1 MSVVPIPSVVK
12 NRGRASRL
20 WIGVPVALLA
30 AVGLAWLAR
39 TYLTSSRNVDTG
51 TYFAVA
57 PMTLDV
63 KVAKDGELQSINNID
78 VSCQVEGQTAITFV
92 VKEGSSV
99 KKGDVIL
106 ILDSSQI
113 KQKLE
118 DAMLDLQRAEADLTA
133 SKEQRG
139 IQELTNAANLEAA
152 HVELT
157 LAQLDLQEYTEGIYP
172 QLLSEAR
179 RNKEMA
185 DTTLQNRQE
194 DLNQTRSL
202 FAKGFVTAA
211 DVKKSELDLLTAQ
224 NDLEKKS
231 TALKVLAQY
240 THEKDLTSKKN
251 TLAQA
256 EQKLVRVKRENA
268 SNLSQKIA
276 DEQARDQSVVL
287 RRRRVEHM
295 QEQVANC
302 TIKAPADGMVV
313 YSSSFDRSQQTP
325 IQEGTSVRE
334 RQLLLRLPDTS
345 SMKAVVRV
353 PESQVSKL
361 HVGQLAVVKIVGISE
376 PVMAKLS
383 KISVLADNSQRWW
396 NPDLKEYPVDLSL
409 DYTPA
414 DLKPGLGVQ
423 VEVLVDSLTDV
434 LAVPLAC
441 IYSVGTQNYVFVR
454 HEGHPQPRKVTVGTS
469 NQTHA
474 QIVNGLSAGEDVLLL
489 QMGQGRQLLE
499 SAGIKLGP
507 TTSPTDTLRARRKSA
522 PADMETAKISFA
534 R

>member
-1 MSVVPIPSVVK
+1 MPIPNVAK
-12 NRGRASRL
+12 GRSWSIRL
-20 WIGVPVALLA
+20 WVGLPVALLLL
-30 AVGLAWLAR
+30 VGLAWVAR
-39 TYLTSSRNVDTG
+39 SYLRSSGTIDTG
-51 TYFAVA
+51 TYYSVE

-63 KVAKDGELQSINNID
+63 RVTKDGELQSINNID

-92 VKEGSSV
+92 VKEGSTV

-118 DAMLDLQRAEADLTA
+118 DSTLDLQRAEADLTA

-172 QLLSEAR
+172 QLLSEAQ

-185 DTTLQNRQE
+185 ETTLQNRQE

-231 TALKVLAQY
+231 TAVTVLAQY

-251 TLAQA
+251 ALAQA
-256 EQKLVRVKRENA
+256 EQKLARVKRENA

-276 DEQARDQSVVL
+276 DEQARDESVTL

-334 RQLLLRLPDTS
+334 RQLLLRLPDTA

-353 PESQVSKL
+353 PEAQVSKL
-361 HVGQLAVVKIVGISE
+361 HLGQPAIVKIVGIPD
-376 PVMAKLS
+376 PVSAKLT

-396 NPDLKEYPVDLSL
+396 NPDLKEYPVDLAL

-414 DLKPGLGVQ
+414 NLKPGLGAQ
-423 VEVLVDSLTDV
+423 VEILVDSLSDV

-441 IYSVGTQNYVFVR
+441 IYSVGKDNYVFVR
-454 HEGHPQPRKVTVGTS
+454 HDGHPRPRKVDVGTS
-469 NQTHA
+469 NQTHV
-474 QIVNGLSAGEDVLLL
+474 QIVSGLSAGDQVLLL

-507 TTSPTDTLRARRKSA
+507 TTSPTDTLRARRKTS
-522 PADMETAKISFA
+522 PSNTETAKISSLSL
-534 R
+534 

>member
-1 MSVVPIPSVVK
+1 VLKS
-12 NRGRASRL
+12 RGRSGWL
-20 WIGVPVALLA
+20 WVAIP
-30 AVGLAWLAR
+30 AVLVVAIGLAWLAR
-39 TYLTSSRNVDTG
+39 NHLRSSGNADGG
-51 TYFAVA
+51 TYYSVE

-63 KVAKDGELQSINNID
+63 RVTKDGELQSINNID
-78 VSCQVEGQTAITFV
+78 VSCQVEGQNAITFV
-92 VKEGSSV
+92 VKEGSTV

-118 DAMLDLQRAEADLTA
+118 DATLDLQRAEADLTA

-172 QLLSEAR
+172 QLLSDAQ

-185 DTTLQNRQE
+185 ETTLQNRQE

-251 TLAQA
+251 ALAQA
-256 EQKLVRVKRENA
+256 EQKLTRVKRENA

-276 DEQARDQSVVL
+276 DEQARDQSVML

-295 QEQVANC
+295 REQVVNC

-345 SMKAVVRV
+345 SMKAVIRV
-353 PESQVSKL
+353 PEAQVSKL
-361 HVGQLAVVKIVGISE
+361 HLGQLAVVKIVGIPD
-376 PVMAKLS
+376 PVTAKLT

-396 NPDLKEYPVDLSL
+396 NPDLKEYPVDLTL
-409 DYTPA
+409 DYTPP

-423 VEVLVDSLTDV
+423 AEVLVDSLADV
-434 LAVPLAC
+434 MAVPLAC
-441 IYSVGTQNYVFVR
+441 IYSVGKENYVFVR
-454 HEGHPQPRKVTVGTS
+454 GQAHPQPRKVTVGTS
-469 NQTHA
+469 NQTHV
-474 QIVNGLSAGEDVLLL
+474 QIVSGLSAGDQVLLL

-507 TTSPTDTLRARRKSA
+507 TTSPTDALRARRKPA
-522 PADMETAKISFA
+522 PTDTQTAKVSVD

>member
-1 MSVVPIPSVVK
+1 
-12 NRGRASRL
+12 
-20 WIGVPVALLA
+20 
-30 AVGLAWLAR
+30 
-39 TYLTSSRNVDTG
+39 
-51 TYFAVA
+51 
-57 PMTLDV
+57 
-63 KVAKDGELQSINNID
+63 
-78 VSCQVEGQTAITFV
+78 
-92 VKEGSSV
+92 V

-152 HVELT
+152 QVELT
-157 LAQLDLQEYTEGIYP
+157 LAQLDFQEYTEGVYP
-172 QLLSEAR
+172 QLLSEAQ
-179 RNKEMA
+179 RNTEMA
-185 DTTLQNRQE
+185 QTTLQNRQE

-211 DVKKSELDLLTAQ
+211 DVKKSELDVLTAQ

-231 TALKVLAQY
+231 TDLKVLSNY
-240 THEKDLTSKKN
+240 THQKDLTSKKN
-251 TLAQA
+251 ALAQA
-256 EQKLVRVKRENA
+256 DQKLARVKRENA

-302 TIKAPADGMVV
+302 TIKAPAEGMVV

-361 HVGQLAVVKIVGISE
+361 HVGQPAIVKIVGIPQ
-376 PVMAKLS
+376 PVTAKLS

-396 NPDLKEYPVDLSL
+396 NPDLKEYPVDLTL
-409 DYTPA
+409 DYTPPE
-414 DLKPGLGVQ
+414 LKPGLGVQ
-423 VEVLVDSLTDV
+423 VEVLVDSLSDV

-441 IYSVGTQNYVFVR
+441 IYSVGTDNYVFVR
-454 HEGHPQPRKVTVGTS
+454 HQGQPQPRKVTVGTS
-469 NQTHA
+469 NQTHV
-474 QIVNGLSAGEDVLLL
+474 QIVSGLSSGEDVLLL
-489 QMGQGRQLLE
+489 QMSQGRQLLE
-499 SAGIKLGP
+499 SAGIKLSP
-507 TTSPTDTLRARRKSA
+507 TTSPTDTLRARRKAAPTETESA
-522 PADMETAKISFA
+522 KVSAA